1 MKDKLQKIC
10 KEHNVQYDGAV
21 GLDGE
26 QLGDMCIRLV
36 DDIVYNQFQFYYKG
50 KPVKFKDIEITVH
63 GGFDE

>member
-10 KEHNVQYDGAV
+10 EEHNVQYDGAV

-36 DDIVYNQFQFYYKG
+36 DDIVYNLLF
-50 KPVKFKDIEITVH
+50 
-63 GGFDE
+63 

>member
-1 MKDKLQKIC
+1 MTSKITKSARGKPC
-10 KEHNVQYDGAV
+10 QYDGAV

-50 KPVKFKDIEITVH
+50 KPEMNGVRQKHKGRIGNE
-63 GGFDE
+63 